1 MILRLFAAL
10 CGLCLA
16 ACASTDT
23 KPESAPAVAVP
34 APAPVADAVLMEK
47 SADNPAWKNEGH
59 FEADGRHYFVGS
71 AAGIADRDE
80 AKGKALSN
88 ALANVSRWIRV
99 AVKSETKSYQ
109 EQVGNAA
116 GGVLMDTSKE
126 SGALIT
132 VRQYDEANYTETWNR
147 GGRIEYDAFV
157 RVAIT
162 ADNMKKLQVEAAG
175 ITAWAVAPGNSCAIT
190 RQSDTFIRETAARK
204 GWKLAPTPTALAAET
219 DIEKLF
225 VEPKDAYFLLFR
237 PLCEATQTGG
247 AWKATAKLSLE
258 HYALIERATANTITS
273 EGIGSNADKGAA
285 QADALKYAEQ
295 AMQKALFSYS
305 GVLFSPQVPAV
316 TAQTTLSELDIEL
329 LQLFEKAKKIDEE
342 GWLLPAAAQAKWQE
356 LADKPDPNPYKQTAL
371 DRVALWKKYQEERV
385 TLGEKRTQD
394 REKLTKA
401 LSLTVISFDEKVRY
415 LREYLY
421 AYGTLFGA
429 DETFELID
437 TLPDKTAAKKLRE
450 AVLDPAIVGE
460 WQIAC
465 DRNDGAACYFLGVA
479 KGTSGDE
486 ALRKGCDAQIGMACH
501 AIAKKAKGDTRYR
514 KAVEAARKACR
525 YGVSNSCF
533 LAGMVYYAGA
543 SDVAP
548 DIAMARDLFDKACQT
563 GNNGGCAY
571 LGWMYENGEGVTKD
585 RDAAKQYY
593 LKACNL
599 GHQKSCERAGD

>member
-1 MILRLFAAL
+1 MIPRILFVL
-10 CGLCLA
+10 SVLFLA
-16 ACASTDT
+16 ACASTD
-23 KPESAPAVAVP
+23 PQERQLPPAA
-34 APAPVADAVLMEK
+34 APVAAPALEAALMEK
-47 SADNPAWKNEGH
+47 STDTPAWKNEGH

-71 AAGIADRDE
+71 AAGIGDRDE

-88 ALANVSRWIRV
+88 ALSSVSRWIRV
-99 AVKSETKSYQ
+99 AVKAETKSYQ

-162 ADNMKKLQVEAAG
+162 ADNMKKLQIEAAG
-175 ITAWAVAPGNSCAIT
+175 ITAWAVAPGNACTIT
-190 RQSDTFIRETAARK
+190 RESDTFIRETAARK
-204 GWKLAPTPTALAAET
+204 GWKLAPTPTTLTAEG

-237 PLCEATQTGG
+237 PLC
-247 AWKATAKLSLE
+247 ATAQGSVTAKIAFE
-258 HYALIERATANTITS
+258 HYALIERSTANTITAEATAS
-273 EGIGSNADKGAA
+273 T
-285 QADALKYAEQ
+285 QAEALRKAEE

-305 GVLFSPQVPAV
+305 GALFSPQMPEV
-316 TAQTTLSELDIEL
+316 TAQTTLSELDVEL
-329 LQLFEKAKKIDEE
+329 LQLFEKAKKVDAE
-342 GWLLPAAAQAKWQE
+342 GWLLPAAAMAKWQE

-371 DRVALWKKYQEERV
+371 DRVTLWKKYQGDR
-385 TLGEKRTQD
+385 TALGEKRKLD
-394 REKLTKA
+394 REKLVKA
-401 LSLTVISFDEKVRY
+401 LPLTVVSFDEKVRY

-437 TLPDKTAAKKLRE
+437 TLPDKAAAKKLKE
-450 AVLDPAIVGE
+450 GLFDPALVGE

-479 KGTSGDE
+479 QGASGE
-486 ALRKGCDAQIGMACH
+486 NALRKGCDAQVGMACH
-501 AIAKKAKGDTRYR
+501 AIAKRAKSDTRYR
-514 KAVEAARKACR
+514 KAAEAAKKACT

-543 SDVAP
+543 SDVNA
-548 DIAMARDLFDKACQT
+548 DISAARGLFEKACET

-585 RDAAKQYY
+585 RDTAKQYY

-599 GHQKSCERAGD
+599 GHAKSCERAGD

>member
-1 MILRLFAAL
+1 MILRILSAL
-10 CGLCLA
+10 LLLLAA
-16 ACASTDT
+16 ACASTDAKQEAT
-23 KPESAPAVAVP
+23 PAVAAP
-34 APAPVADAVLMEK
+34 APAPVADAALMEK
-47 SADNPAWKNEGH
+47 SMETPAWRDQGH
-59 FEADGRHYFVGS
+59 LEADGRHYFVGS

-80 AKGKALSN
+80 AKGKALSS
-88 ALANVSRWIRV
+88 ALSSVSRWIRV

-116 GGVLMDTSKE
+116 DGVLMDTSKE

-132 VRQYDEANYTETWNR
+132 VRQYDETNYIETWNR

-162 ADNMKKLQVEAAG
+162 AENMKKLQIEAAG
-175 ITAWAVAPGNSCAIT
+175 ITAWAVAPGNTCGVIREA
-190 RQSDTFIRETAARK
+190 DGFIRETAARK
-204 GWKLAPTPTALAAET
+204 GWKLAPTPTALAAEG

-237 PLCEATQTGG
+237 PLCTTGQG
-247 AWKATAKLSLE
+247 TVTAKIAFE
-258 HYALIERATANTITS
+258 HYALIERATANTITAEATAS
-273 EGIGSNADKGAA
+273 T
-285 QADALKYAEQ
+285 QAEALGKAEE

-305 GVLFSPQVPAV
+305 GVLFSPQMPAV
-316 TAQTTLSELDIEL
+316 SAQTTLSELDIEL
-329 LQLFEKAKKIDEE
+329 LQLFEKAKKVEEE
-342 GWLLPAAAQAKWQE
+342 GWLLPAAAMAKWQE

-371 DRVALWKKYQEERV
+371 DRVALWKKYADDRAA
-385 TLGEKRTQD
+385 LGEKRKLD
-394 REKLTKA
+394 REKLQKA
-401 LSLTVISFDEKVRY
+401 LPLTVISFDEKVRY

-429 DETFELID
+429 DEVFELID
-437 TLPDKTAAKKLRE
+437 ALSDKALAKKLRDG
-450 AVLDPAIVGE
+450 VLDPAIVGE

-479 KGTSGDE
+479 QGASGDN
-486 ALRKGCDAQIGMACH
+486 ALRKGCDAQVGMACH
-501 AIAKKAKGDTRYR
+501 AIAKKAKSDTRYG
-514 KAVEAARKACR
+514 KAAEAAKKACR

-543 SDVAP
+543 SDVAA
-548 DIAMARDLFDKACQT
+548 DIVAARGLFEKACET